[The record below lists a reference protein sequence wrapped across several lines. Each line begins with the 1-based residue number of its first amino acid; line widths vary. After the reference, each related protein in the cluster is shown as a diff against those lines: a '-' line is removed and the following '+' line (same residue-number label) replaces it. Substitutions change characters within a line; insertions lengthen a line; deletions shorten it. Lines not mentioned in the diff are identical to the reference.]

1 MKKNLFRIFQKY
13 FSKVFNFI
21 YKEKSPKL
29 PEILFLLGTAYF
41 PQLNV
46 ELIIRDSEEKTLFIW
61 RDDEFGNVGWHL
73 PGGIIRPNE
82 KILKRVE
89 IVLDK
94 ETNLK
99 STSVKITGP
108 ISFSEV
114 IHNLPGIRSHFN
126 SFVYLVELKDKFN
139 NYDLDSLSE
148 KFLLSQDVPKK
159 IIKNHTRYIPLL
171 KKNSLRL
178 RSKSINIA
186 K

>member
-13 FSKVFNFI
+13 FSKFLI
-21 YKEKSPKL
+21 LYIKKSHQIA
-29 PEILFLLGTAYF
+29 EILFLLGTYF

-46 ELIIRDSEEKTLFIW
+46 ELIIRDSEEKTLYIW

-73 PGGIIRPNE
+73 PGGMWANE
-82 KILKRVE
+82 EILKKSRKSFRE
-89 IVLDK
+89 

-99 STSVKITGP
+99 INSVKITGP

-114 IHNLPGIRSHFN
+114 IHNIPGIRSHFN
-126 SFVYLVELKDKFN
+126 SFVYLVNSKDKFN
-139 NYDLDSLSE
+139 NFDLDSLSE

>member
-46 ELIIRDSEEKTLFIW
+46 ELIIRDSEEKTLYIW

-82 KILKRVE
+82 EILKRVE
-89 IVLDK
+89 RVLEK

-99 STSVKITGP
+99 INFVKITGP

-126 SFVYLVELKDKFN
+126 SFVYLVELKDKFSIYELN
-139 NYDLDSLSE
+139 SLSE
-148 KFLLSQDVPKK
+148 KFLISRDVPKK
-159 IIKNHTRYIPLL
+159 IIQNHKRYIPLL
-171 KKNSLRL
+171 KQKSLLL

-186 K
+186 T

>member
-46 ELIIRDSEEKTLFIW
+46 ELIIRDSEEKTLYIW

-82 KILKRVE
+82 EILKRVE
-89 IVLDK
+89 RVLEK

-99 STSVKITGP
+99 
-108 ISFSEV
+108 
-114 IHNLPGIRSHFN
+114 
-126 SFVYLVELKDKFN
+126 
-139 NYDLDSLSE
+139 
-148 KFLLSQDVPKK
+148 
-159 IIKNHTRYIPLL
+159 
-171 KKNSLRL
+171 
-178 RSKSINIA
+178 
-186 K
+186 

>member
-13 FSKVFNFI
+13 FSKVLNFI

-46 ELIIRDSEEKTLFIW
+46 ELIIRDSEEKTLYIW

-82 KILKRVE
+82 EILKRVE
-89 IVLDK
+89 RVLEK

-99 STSVKITGP
+99 LNFVKITGP

-114 IHNLPGIRSHFN
+114 IHTLPGIRSHFN
-126 SFVYLVELKDKFN
+126 SFVFLVELKDDFN
-139 NYDLDSLSE
+139 NLKLNFLKE
-148 KFLLSQDVPKK
+148 KFLISQNIPRK
-159 IIKNHTRYIPLL
+159 IIKNHKRYIPLL

>member
-1 MKKNLFRIFQKY
+1 MKRYIFKIFQKN
-13 FSKVFNFI
+13 FSKIFNFV
-21 YKEKSPKL
+21 YKDRSPKL

-46 ELIIRDSEEKTLFIW
+46 ELIIRDTEEKTLYLW

-82 KILKRVE
+82 KILRRVE
-89 IVLDK
+89 KVLEK
-94 ETNLK
+94 ETNLN
-99 STSVKITGP
+99 SNSVRLTGP

-114 IHNLPGIRSHFN
+114 IHKLPGIRSHFN

-139 NYDLDSLSE
+139 IYELNSLSE
-148 KFLLSQDVPKK
+148 KFLISRDVPKK
-159 IIKNHTRYIPLL
+159 IIQNHKRYIPLL
-171 KKNSLRL
+171 KQKSLLL

-186 K
+186 T